1 MTEIDR
7 LIADKYKLLDKY
19 KTARVLTSTF
29 KAEDD
34 LYIHEIAKLE
44 KQIKDLVRIKE
55 GE

>member
-19 KTARVLTSTF
+19 KRKRILTSVF
-29 KAEDD
+29 KIEDD
-34 LYIHEIAKLE
+34 LYIQEIAKLE
-44 KQIKDLVRIKE
+44 KQIGDLVRIKE